1 MYLQKYPLLFN
12 SISLVT
18 KLGLKIH
25 ILNLRLKSTA
35 SNLMCVFNLKS
46 SQQPSGTTS
55 LKKVF
60 YNEAL
65 SQISLDYLTRYLNKN
80 VNFFFSKYYFNCSFH
95 SICHFLDT
103 LGKCCLMLQTKD
115 NSSGDLKTRMINMI
129 LIQRYITCENI
140 KIHKRKIER

>member
-46 SQQPSGTTS
+46 SQ
-55 LKKVF
+55 
-60 YNEAL
+60 
-65 SQISLDYLTRYLNKN
+65 
-80 VNFFFSKYYFNCSFH
+80 
-95 SICHFLDT
+95 
-103 LGKCCLMLQTKD
+103 
-115 NSSGDLKTRMINMI
+115 
-129 LIQRYITCENI
+129 
-140 KIHKRKIER
+140 